1 MNKPAS
7 KLIMPKHIWDG
18 KKKEKQKY
26 REFFKIEKGHPKL
39 EKPWMTS
46 KSGKISI
53 TDKLQQA
60 INKLEELG

>member
-1 MNKPAS
+1 M
-7 KLIMPKHIWDG
+7 LPKHVVYY
-18 KKKEKQKY
+18 KECYNKEKQKY